1 MENNAKEFKPTS
13 WSIDNRISIYVLALF
28 IAVFGFISYTTI
40 PKEQFPEIVI
50 PTILV
55 STIYPG
61 TAPSEIENLVT
72 RPIEKNI
79 KSIKGVK
86 KITSR
91 SIQDFST
98 IVVEF
103 GTGVVVEDAKQKVK
117 DAVDKTKKD
126 LPNDLSQD
134 PSVMEVDLSE
144 IPIMYI
150 NLSGNFELDTLKKYA
165 DTAQDRV
172 ESLKGITRVDIVGAL
187 DREIQVDV
195 DMFKMQSTGL
205 TFNDISTA
213 IANENMTVA
222 GGSIDMQGMRRSVRV
237 EGEFKD
243 LETIKNLVLL
253 SSNGAVVYL
262 KDIAEVKDGF
272 HEQES
277 YARLD
282 GKNVITLNVI
292 KKSGQNLLEASDGI
306 KKIIV
311 ELQQT
316 KFPES
321 LNVIIT
327 GDMSRYTRSTLADL
341 NNTIIIGFIL
351 VVIVLMFFMG
361 LTNAIFVA
369 LSVPLSMALAYIVM
383 PVIGFTMNMLVMF
396 SFLFAL
402 GIVVDDAI
410 VVIENTHRIFLQY
423 DHNIVT
429 SAKLAAGEVF
439 KPILSGTLT
448 TLAPFFPL
456 AFWPGITG
464 KFMSFIPVTLI
475 ITLFA
480 SLIVAYIFNPVFAV
494 SFMKRTDDEPPA
506 LPRKKS
512 LTVGG
517 IIAGAAG
524 IFYIF
529 GVTGLANFIM
539 LIAVLYVIHTF
550 FGARVLAQFQHKF
563 IPALMDK
570 YENVLRF
577 VLHRRRPYYL
587 LWSLVGLFFVTIFI
601 TMAAKPKVVFFPDN
615 EPNTVQA
622 YIKLPVGT
630 DVKVTNSIAGEL
642 EHRINTVLGIDS
654 SRNINNPLVES
665 VVTNVALGASESM
678 FDGGTK
684 TANMA
689 KITVNFVEFSK
700 RKGASTKPFIDSIRQ
715 SVKGIPGAEIT
726 VDKNRMG
733 PPTGKPVNIEIS
745 GDDIEQLIGTS
756 AAFID
761 YIDSLEIPGIE
772 ALKSDFENAKPELAV
787 AVDRIRA
794 NSEGITTGQ
803 VGYEIRTAILGKEV
817 SKFRVGE
824 DQYPIQLRYNEEQ
837 RASIDRLMSL
847 KITFRDAVTGVLR
860 QIPLSSVAQIEYKN
874 TYGGIN
880 RSNLKRVITISSNVL
895 TGYTANDIVQKIN
908 GSLPKFDKPETI
920 DIRLTGEREDQQE
933 SMSFLG
939 KAMLLA
945 LCLIM
950 FILITQFKSLTK
962 PIIIISEVVF
972 SIIGVLIGYVIF
984 GMTISVIMTGMGI
997 IALAGIVVR
1006 NGILL
1011 VEFTDVLKE
1020 RGLKTRE
1027 AIIQAGKTRIKP
1039 VFLTAI
1045 TTILG
1050 LVPLAVGFNI
1060 DFVGLFRHLNPRIY
1074 FGGDNVTFFGS
1085 LAWTIIFG
1093 LSFATFLTLVL
1104 IPAMYYILYAAK
1116 VRLKRRKSKR

>member
-1 MENNAKEFKPTS
+1 MENDTKEFKPTS
-13 WSIDNRISIYVLALF
+13 WSIDNRISIYVLAFF

-126 LPNDLSQD
+126 LPNDLPQD

-150 NLSGNFELDTLKKYA
+150 NLSGNFELDKLKNYA
-165 DTAQDRV
+165 DMAQDRV

-222 GGSIDMQGMRRSVRV
+222 GGSINMQGMRRSVRV

-306 KKIIV
+306 KKIIQ

-316 KFPES
+316 KFPDR
-321 LNVIIT
+321 LNVVIT
-327 GDMSRYTRSTLADL
+327 GDMSRHTRSTLADL

-423 DHNIVT
+423 DHDIVT
-429 SAKLAAGEVF
+429 SA
-439 KPILSGTLT
+439 
-448 TLAPFFPL
+448 
-456 AFWPGITG
+456 
-464 KFMSFIPVTLI
+464 
-475 ITLFA
+475 
-480 SLIVAYIFNPVFAV
+480 
-494 SFMKRTDDEPPA
+494 
-506 LPRKKS
+506 
-512 LTVGG
+512 
-517 IIAGAAG
+517 
-524 IFYIF
+524 
-529 GVTGLANFIM
+529 
-539 LIAVLYVIHTF
+539 
-550 FGARVLAQFQHKF
+550 
-563 IPALMDK
+563 
-570 YENVLRF
+570 
-577 VLHRRRPYYL
+577 
-587 LWSLVGLFFVTIFI
+587 
-601 TMAAKPKVVFFPDN
+601 
-615 EPNTVQA
+615 
-622 YIKLPVGT
+622 
-630 DVKVTNSIAGEL
+630 
-642 EHRINTVLGIDS
+642 
-654 SRNINNPLVES
+654 
-665 VVTNVALGASESM
+665 
-678 FDGGTK
+678 
-684 TANMA
+684 
-689 KITVNFVEFSK
+689 
-700 RKGASTKPFIDSIRQ
+700 
-715 SVKGIPGAEIT
+715 
-726 VDKNRMG
+726 
-733 PPTGKPVNIEIS
+733 
-745 GDDIEQLIGTS
+745 
-756 AAFID
+756 
-761 YIDSLEIPGIE
+761 
-772 ALKSDFENAKPELAV
+772 
-787 AVDRIRA
+787 
-794 NSEGITTGQ
+794 
-803 VGYEIRTAILGKEV
+803 
-817 SKFRVGE
+817 
-824 DQYPIQLRYNEEQ
+824 
-837 RASIDRLMSL
+837 
-847 KITFRDAVTGVLR
+847 
-860 QIPLSSVAQIEYKN
+860 
-874 TYGGIN
+874 
-880 RSNLKRVITISSNVL
+880 
-895 TGYTANDIVQKIN
+895 
-908 GSLPKFDKPETI
+908 
-920 DIRLTGEREDQQE
+920 
-933 SMSFLG
+933 
-939 KAMLLA
+939 
-945 LCLIM
+945 
-950 FILITQFKSLTK
+950 
-962 PIIIISEVVF
+962 
-972 SIIGVLIGYVIF
+972 
-984 GMTISVIMTGMGI
+984 
-997 IALAGIVVR
+997 
-1006 NGILL
+1006 
-1011 VEFTDVLKE
+1011 
-1020 RGLKTRE
+1020 
-1027 AIIQAGKTRIKP
+1027 
-1039 VFLTAI
+1039 
-1045 TTILG
+1045 
-1050 LVPLAVGFNI
+1050 
-1060 DFVGLFRHLNPRIY
+1060 
-1074 FGGDNVTFFGS
+1074 
-1085 LAWTIIFG
+1085 
-1093 LSFATFLTLVL
+1093 
-1104 IPAMYYILYAAK
+1104 
-1116 VRLKRRKSKR
+1116 